1 VFASI
6 AGSILIPYSQL
17 SFELEAITKLVKIKS
32 KFGPPNFNF
41 CEKFKLILKISS
53 NKQLKELH
61 KHGSSLLE
69 QNFDLIRIFVQLREI
84 SSYPQQVINLDLN
97 TLETE

>member
-1 VFASI
+1 LYSELFFIAETTKNTQRTSYDLFAVFGYVGGISAVFASI

-41 CEKFKLILKISS
+41 CEKFKF
-53 NKQLKELH
+53 
-61 KHGSSLLE
+61 LL
-69 QNFDLIRIFVQLREI
+69 
-84 SSYPQQVINLDLN
+84 
-97 TLETE
+97 